1 MGDIGRY
8 AKNAT
13 TKNAKNTGKRT
24 SQSSNPT
31 GSQAIGGTGTWK
43 KNPENS
49 LRAYLASKYGEKKM
63 RKNNDSKFDID
74 LQFGEIFETKL
85 ANILTS
91 KKIEVKTE
99 RDIWK
104 TTGNIAIEIRCRG
117 KKSGISVT
125 EAQTWIHLLSYKNK
139 IEGGF
144 IFQTKYLKDKIVE
157 MYENKTIKIVMGGD
171 DNMSQ
176 MVLIPI
182 KELFLI

>member
-1 MGDIGRY
+1 MKVTEEY
-8 AKNAT
+8 AKGFDLDL
-13 TKNAKNTGKRT
+13 KFG
-24 SQSSNPT
+24 Q
-31 GSQAIGGTGTWK
+31 
-43 KNPENS
+43 
-49 LRAYLASKYGEKKM
+49 LGEAFVKDM
-63 RKNNDSKFDID
+63 QDGNN
-74 LQFGEIFETKL
+74 
-85 ANILTS
+85 
-91 KKIEVKTE
+91 KIEVKTE

-157 MYENKTIKIVMGGD
+157 MHKNKTIKIVMGGD

-176 MVLIPI
+176 MVLMPI
-182 KELFLI
+182 KKLFTK

>member
-1 MGDIGRY
+1 MFVD
-8 AKNAT
+8 NEV
-13 TKNAKNTGKRT
+13 
-24 SQSSNPT
+24 Q
-31 GSQAIGGTGTWK
+31 Q
-43 KNPENS
+43 
-49 LRAYLASKYGEKKM
+49 
-63 RKNNDSKFDID
+63 KFDHD
-74 LQFGEIFETKL
+74 LEFGRLGEDFVKNFQSE
-85 ANILTS
+85 NN
-91 KKIEVKTE
+91 KIEVKTE

-144 IFQTKYLKDKIVE
+144 VFQTKYLKDKIVE
-157 MYENKTIKIVMGGD
+157 MHKNKTIKIVMGGD

-182 KELFLI
+182 KDLFV